1 MFKIN
6 YIYNVDF
13 FFVSYYTEARER
25 RFIFSVYLNGTS
37 YACQRMTPY
46 ILENTLQHAKAP
58 ISILF

>member
-13 FFVSYYTEARER
+13 FLSATIQNLER